1 MDVSPQL
8 LWQSLINGF
17 ALGWLYILM
26 ALGLS
31 LIFGITRI
39 MQFAHGEIYMVGG
52 YVVYLFSVSLHLNL
66 YLSILLAMVI
76 VGAFGLLLYYGLFK
90 RFSGQMVNPIIIS
103 VGLTL
108 ILQSAMIVTFGLSQ
122 RNLPRLAQGHF
133 TVLGSPVP
141 QDRILVIGVSFVLVL
156 ALYVALKKHR
166 YGQAMVAS
174 VQSPEGAL
182 LQGISHVRMGAISMF
197 LGSALAAA
205 GGGLAGSVFQLTP
218 FMGNQP
224 LIKGLVII
232 VLGGL
237 GSIPGVVAG
246 GIMLGVLDGVMPVVI
261 GSGWA
266 AIIPLVIVMIVL
278 IVKPTG
284 LWGYER

>member
-1 MDVSPQL
+1 MTAQL
-8 LWQSLINGF
+8 LWQSFINGF

-39 MQFAHGEIYMVGG
+39 MQFAHGELYMLGG

-66 YLSILLAMVI
+66 FLSILLAMVL
-76 VGAFGLLLYYGLFK
+76 VGAFGFLLYVGLFK
-90 RFSGQMVNPIIIS
+90 RFTGQMVNPIIIS

-108 ILQSAMIVTFGLSQ
+108 ILQSGVMVVFGITQ
-122 RNLPRLAQGHF
+122 RSLPRLAEGGLSL
-133 TVLGSPVP
+133 LGSPVP
-141 QDRILVIGVSFVLVL
+141 KDRLIVVVVSVILVA

-174 VQSPEGAL
+174 AQSPEGAQ
-182 LQGISHVRMGAISMF
+182 LQGINLARMGAISMF
-197 LGSALAAA
+197 TASALAAA
-205 GGGLAGSVFQLTP
+205 GGALAGSVFQLTP
-218 FMGNQP
+218 YMGVQP
-224 LIKGLVII
+224 LVKGLIII

-237 GSIPGVVAG
+237 GSVPGVVVG
-246 GIMLGVLDGVMPVVI
+246 GIFLGLLDGVAPVVL
-261 GSGWA
+261 GAGWA
-266 AIIPLVIVMIVL
+266 SILPLVIVMVVL

-284 LWGYER
+284 LWGYGR

>member
-1 MDVSPQL
+1 MTLQL

-39 MQFAHGEIYMVGG
+39 MQFAHGELYMVGG
-52 YVVYLFSVSLHLNL
+52 YVVYVLAVSLHLNL
-66 YLSILLAMVI
+66 WLSILLSMII
-76 VGAFGLLLYYGLFK
+76 VGAFGFLLYLGLFK
-90 RFSGQMVNPIIIS
+90 RFSGQMINPIIIS

-108 ILQSAMIVTFGLSQ
+108 ILQSAMVVAFGLTQ
-122 RNLPRLAQGHF
+122 RSLPRLAEGSL
-133 TVLGSPVP
+133 TILGSPVP
-141 QDRILVIGVSFVLVL
+141 KDRIVVIGISFLLVA
-156 ALYVALKKHR
+156 ALYYALKKHR

-182 LQGISHVRMGAISMF
+182 LQGISHSRMAAISMAI
-197 LGSALAAA
+197 GSALAGGA
-205 GGGLAGSVFQLTP
+205 GALAGSVFQLTP
-218 FMGNQP
+218 YMGVQP

-237 GSIPGVVAG
+237 GSIPGVVVG
-246 GIMLGVLDGVMPVVI
+246 GIFLGLLDGVAPVVL
-261 GSGWA
+261 GAGWA
-266 AIIPLVIVMIVL
+266 AIIPLIVVMVVL
-278 IVKPTG
+278 MVKPTG